1 MYNYTYSITVG
12 LDCYLV
18 YYTCRR
24 LIWSA
29 WSFLSGTDHPIAH
42 LYDVATFQC
51 YLSSSLQDNHL
62 GGAINQ
68 VIKIEVASINLLV
81 KGLYCR
87 VDHTFCL

>member
-1 MYNYTYSITVG
+1 
-12 LDCYLV
+12 
-18 YYTCRR
+18 
-24 LIWSA
+24 
-29 WSFLSGTDHPIAH
+29 
-42 LYDVATFQC
+42 
-51 YLSSSLQDNHL
+51 LSSSLQDNHL

>member
-1 MYNYTYSITVG
+1 MYNNTYSITVG

-18 YYTCRR
+18 YYTCKR
-24 LIWSA
+24 LIWSV

-68 VIKIEVASINLLV
+68 VIKIEVASIDLLV
-81 KGLYCR
+81 NAHYCR